1 MKTPLCGML
10 TLAAIYFTAQTTTPP
25 TGKVGIN
32 TTEPTETL
40 DVKGKVRIQG
50 LYSENDQTGTKLS
63 ETDDNKTFT
72 ATDVVTANANGV
84 LGKKPLSDI
93 IAAQT
98 PNFPWKKVGT
108 TDENAVPNYG
118 LKMYSKYAVG
128 IGDYSAASSSIDSSF
143 EINGGGTKQLGLI
156 NGNTMWHISTE
167 NKSLTFTK
175 RKPDNGRIFSVT
187 TDANAYLGNSIGED
201 GSSAKI
207 ILNGKDGKIGVGK
220 NSADYNLDVVGDAKI
235 SGLKDGNGYT
245 ATHMVVADTNGVL
258 GKANIPSIPTEPWQV
273 AGGTTQATANNQN
286 IYQNGKVGIGNY
298 SSNGD
303 TIGSVFEIKSTNAT
317 SDNGQ
322 QFGLINGPY
331 KWHLSTEN
339 TTDKSG
345 AFTLTKRN
353 SNENGGQARVFSL
366 TKDSKIYL
374 GGALSDTSG
383 GGAKIFIDGKDGKIG
398 INKGSADYA
407 LDVNGQAKIS
417 TLNDQGSTT
426 TNLKMVVADTDGVLK
441 KADIPSIPTIPTEPW
456 RQLGSTTQATANT
469 DNIYQKG
476 KVGIGDYTNIS
487 TFNSDFEVNSS
498 RNGYHVGIANGADTK
513 WNLSAENDNERPFTI
528 TRRHSSNNGGEGR
541 VLSLTKDTKLYL
553 GSNIDTNGNRANILV
568 DGKNGKIGI
577 NKNTADHHLDVAG
590 TAKISDNIFLNDKWN
605 IGLKGNS
612 LMFYSSGTKADTNNK
627 FTLTNEGKLFLGKD
641 MNGDGNGTGA
651 NILLDGKD
659 GKVAIGK
666 NSADYKLDVAGDAK
680 ISGLKDGNGYTATH
694 MVVAD
699 ANGVLGKANIPTIPT
714 EPWQVAGGTIQATAN
729 NQKIYQNNKV
739 GIGDY
744 SSTDIGSNFEING
757 GGSSQLG
764 LINGT
769 SKWDIST
776 EDKALTFT
784 KRKPENG
791 RIFSITDK
799 AIIYLGNTLL
809 TQNGSGAKLIL
820 DGGNG
825 KIGVGKNSAE
835 YNLDVA
841 GNAKI
846 SGLPDKGSNDTVK
859 MVVVDNSGVL
869 KKADIPSGNG
879 NGVKN
884 HTSSNDAVQCNAS
897 NAGTIHYKEGV
908 TVNKQSTSVMG
919 FCMKTADNKYRWF
932 YIFGGAGTTTGSAAD
947 TPNFGDGL

>member
-1 MKTPLCGML
+1 MMKTPLCGML

-143 EINGGGTKQLGLI
+143 EINGGDTKQLGLI
-156 NGNTMWHISTE
+156 NTKNGVTTMWHISTE

-175 RKPDNGRIFSVT
+175 RKPDNGRIFSLT
-187 TDANAYLGNSIGED
+187 TDANAYLGNNIGED

-235 SGLKDGNGYT
+235 SGLKTTNDNITSGSTTKKYAPT
-245 ATHMVVADTNGVL
+245 KMVVTDDNGIL
-258 GKANIPSIPTEPWQV
+258 GKQDLPIIPTIPTEPWQV
-273 AGGTTQATANNQN
+273 AGGSTQATANNQN

-303 TIGSVFEIKSTNAT
+303 TVGSVFEIKSIDNST
-317 SDNGQ
+317 NGQ

-353 SNENGGQARVFSL
+353 SDANGGQARVFSL

-374 GGALSDTSG
+374 GDALYSPADSG
-383 GGAKIFIDGKDGKIG
+383 NAKIFIDGKDGKIG

-426 TNLKMVVADTDGVLK
+426 TNLKMVVADANGVLS
-441 KADIPSIPTIPTEPW
+441 KANIPSIPTIPTEPW
-456 RQLGSTTQATANT
+456 NKLGGTTQATANT

-476 KVGIGDYTNIS
+476 KVGIGDYTNTS
-487 TFNSDFEVNSS
+487 TFDSDFEVNSNRS
-498 RNGYHVGIANGADTK
+498 GYHIGIANGADTK
-513 WNLSAENDNERPFTI
+513 WNLSAESGNERAFTI
-528 TRRHSSNNGGEGR
+528 TKRHTDGAGR
-541 VLSLTKDTKLYL
+541 LLSITKEAKLYL
-553 GSNIDTNGNRANILV
+553 GTALTN
-568 DGKNGKIGI
+568 
-577 NKNTADHHLDVAG
+577 AG
-590 TAKISDNIFLNDKWN
+590 GGSAKI
-605 IGLKGNS
+605 
-612 LMFYSSGTKADTNNK
+612 T
-627 FTLTNEGKLFLGKD
+627 
-641 MNGDGNGTGA
+641 
-651 NILLDGKD
+651 LDGKD
-659 GKVAIGK
+659 G
-666 NSADYKLDVAGDAK
+666 
-680 ISGLKDGNGYTATH
+680 
-694 MVVAD
+694 
-699 ANGVLGKANIPTIPT
+699 NII
-714 EPWQVAGGTIQATAN
+714 
-729 NQKIYQNNKV
+729 
-739 GIGDY
+739 
-744 SSTDIGSNFEING
+744 
-757 GGSSQLG
+757 
-764 LINGT
+764 LID
-769 SKWDIST
+769 KW
-776 EDKALTFT
+776 
-784 KRKPENG
+784 R
-791 RIFSITDK
+791 
-799 AIIYLGNTLL
+799 
-809 TQNGSGAKLIL
+809 
-820 DGGNG
+820 
-825 KIGVGKNSAE
+825 
-835 YNLDVA
+835 
-841 GNAKI
+841 
-846 SGLPDKGSNDTVK
+846 
-859 MVVVDNSGVL
+859 
-869 KKADIPSGNG
+869 
-879 NGVKN
+879 
-884 HTSSNDAVQCNAS
+884 
-897 NAGTIHYKEGV
+897 
-908 TVNKQSTSVMG
+908 
-919 FCMKTADNKYRWF
+919 
-932 YIFGGAGTTTGSAAD
+932 
-947 TPNFGDGL
+947 